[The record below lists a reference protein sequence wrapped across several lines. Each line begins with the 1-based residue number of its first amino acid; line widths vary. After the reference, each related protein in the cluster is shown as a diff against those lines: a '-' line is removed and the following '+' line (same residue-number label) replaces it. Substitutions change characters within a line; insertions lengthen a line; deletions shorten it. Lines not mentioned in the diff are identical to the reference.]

1 MRPDAEPYDVVVVG
15 AGPAGS
21 AAALRALQLRP
32 DARVLLLDRA
42 GFPRDKTC
50 GDGIAPHGLD
60 VLARLGV
67 HDAVDGYPPVARLRL
82 AAPTGQVMAGAMAR
96 AGHVVPRAVLDARLV
111 AAAVAR
117 GAELRRHRVRRVEV
131 RDDVVVVD
139 SSVAARALVAADGA
153 NGVVR
158 RQLGLPAQPRTA
170 LALACRAYAPA
181 PAPDGP
187 LEQVVTMTRRGWP
200 AYAWSFPTGT
210 GLANVGFGKVV
221 PRLGEEGRGGRAE
234 LFDRL
239 AEELPDAQI
248 DPSTLRAAPLPL
260 SRWRPRQPDGRV
272 VLAGDALSLVN
283 PLTGE
288 GIFYAL
294 ASGRVAGEAALLQ
307 PATAGKA
314 ARAALRRELGRHLR
328 HTTVLGRLADSPALV
343 GLAVGAAARHR
354 SVFDSVVEVGLGRGT
369 VGPRTAALVVAGALA
384 G

>member
-1 MRPDAEPYDVVVVG
+1 MRAAGEPYDVVVVG
-15 AGPAGS
+15 SGPAGS

-50 GDGIAPHGLD
+50 GDGIAPQGLD

-82 AAPTGQVMAGAMAR
+82 RAPTGEVMAGAMSR
-96 AGHVVPRAVLDARLV
+96 PGHVVPRAVFDARLV
-111 AAAVAR
+111 AAARAR
-117 GAELRRHRVRRVEV
+117 GAELRRHRVRRIDV

-139 SSVAARALVAADGA
+139 GEVAARALVAADGA

-158 RQLGLPAQPRTA
+158 RRLGLSAQPRAA
-170 LALACRAYAPA
+170 LALACRGYAPA
-181 PAPDGP
+181 PGGP

-221 PRLGEEGRGGRAE
+221 TRLGEEGRGGRAE

-239 AEELPDAQI
+239 VEELPDVHV
-248 DPSTLRAAPLPL
+248 DPGTLRAAPLPL

-272 VLAGDALSLVN
+272 ALAGDALSLVN

-294 ASGRVAGEAALLQ
+294 ASRRIAGEAAVLH
-307 PATAGKA
+307 PAAAGQA
-314 ARAALRRELGRHLR
+314 ARSGLRRELGRHLR
-328 HTTVLGRLADSPALV
+328 HTGVLGRLADSPALV

-354 SVFDSVVEVGLGRGT
+354 SVFDSVVDIGLGRGL
-369 VGPRTAALVVAGALA
+369 VDARTAALVAASVLTR
-384 G
+384 